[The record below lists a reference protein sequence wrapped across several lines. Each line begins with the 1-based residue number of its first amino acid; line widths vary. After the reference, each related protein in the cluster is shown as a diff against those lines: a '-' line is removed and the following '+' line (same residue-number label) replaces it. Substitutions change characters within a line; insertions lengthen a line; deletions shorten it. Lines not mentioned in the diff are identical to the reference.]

1 MAETPAEQ
9 MIGSGSVD
17 SDRGQESGPQF
28 VTEAAVAAE
37 VGRRDNP
44 DPKPQP
50 PADNGQDD
58 KMAKDL
64 QKVQQEQ
71 SARRQLQEKLE
82 GKVDS
87 LADMFER
94 FITSNKDQQP
104 ASALMPDGEP
114 ERKAASSGKVVEE
127 AFSDID
133 MLDSD
138 AVQSAMTK
146 VLDSVGNSPSPDS
159 GLRQELNDLKSQLD
173 AMGGHIQQD
182 KASQYWSDFKDNHGL
197 SDDQLA
203 NIQSTVHDELS
214 EVGWYERGTEGYE
227 GAFHASVLA
236 HAKSQPG
243 SRSQAPKSS
252 GRSPTPGTDVV
263 PQGVSART
271 GIPIGDDGGV
281 ELTPPEALWQA
292 DND

>member
-1 MAETPAEQ
+1 MAEISAEQ
-9 MIGSGSVD
+9 MVGSGSVD

-28 VTEAAVAAE
+28 VTEEDVAAE

-44 DPKPQP
+44 DPKPQKAVDP
-50 PADNGQDD
+50 GQDN
-58 KMAKDL
+58 KMVKDL

-82 GKVDS
+82 GKVDN

-94 FITSNKDQQP
+94 FITAKTDQQSN
-104 ASALMPDGEP
+104 SALMPDGEP
-114 ERKAASSGKVVEE
+114 KRETASSGKIVEE

-159 GLRQELNDLKSQLD
+159 GLRQEMDDLRSQIN
-173 AMGGHIQQD
+173 AVGGHIQKDQ
-182 KASQYWSDFKDNHGL
+182 ATQYWDDFKGNHGL

-214 EVGWYERGTEGYE
+214 EVGWYDKGTEGYE

-236 HAKSQPG
+236 HAKSHG
-243 SRSQAPKSS
+243 GTRSSSPRTS
-252 GRSPTPGTDVV
+252 GRSSTSGTDVV

-271 GIPIGDDGGV
+271 GIPIGDDGGI
-281 ELTPPEALWQA
+281 ELTPPEAIWQP

>member
-1 MAETPAEQ
+1 MAETSAEQ

-17 SDRGQESGPQF
+17 SDRGQETGPQF
-28 VTEAAVAAE
+28 VTEEDVAAE
-37 VGRRDNP
+37 VGRRDNL
-44 DPKPQP
+44 DPKPPKQV
-50 PADNGQDD
+50 DTGQDS
-58 KMAKDL
+58 KMVKDL

-82 GKVDS
+82 GKVDN

-94 FITSNKDQQP
+94 FITSSRDQQP

-114 ERKAASSGKVVEE
+114 ERRAESSGKIVEE

-146 VLDSVGNSPSPDS
+146 VLDSVGNSQSPDS
-159 GLRQELNDLKSQLD
+159 GLRQEINDLRNQLD
-173 AMGGHIQQD
+173 TVGGHIRSD
-182 KASQYWSDFKDNHGL
+182 KASQYWNGFKSDHKL
-197 SDDQLA
+197 SDEQLT

-214 EVGWYERGTEGYE
+214 EVGWYEKGTEGYE

-236 HAKSQPG
+236 HAKTYGG
-243 SRSQAPKSS
+243 SRSSPPQNSDRSS
-252 GRSPTPGTDVV
+252 ASGTDVV

-271 GIPIGDDGGV
+271 GIPVGDDGGI
-281 ELTPPEALWQA
+281 ELTPPEALWRP